1 MLFKST
7 AEKLIL
13 EKKKKLSNRKK
24 KQLSIMQET
33 YVYCDIRYETL
44 SNTNYVE
51 RLQSLKPVDGTLIIY
66 LLDGNTFIIRIQRCV
81 LEVP

>member
-1 MLFKST
+1 
-7 AEKLIL
+7 
-13 EKKKKLSNRKK
+13 
-24 KQLSIMQET
+24 MQES

-44 SNTNYVE
+44 LNTNYVE

-81 LEVP
+81 LELL